1 MDSPQALSHITP
13 FASKPLVSIPPT
25 AQHPKAELAALLALL
40 PPDATASDVA
50 VLAVLWCH
58 TGADG
63 QAWPG
68 QKRIADR
75 ARVSVRTVRNASQRM
90 ERAGVIGRRVPALAT
105 RPARKT
111 TRYALPTPTPGPR
124 AVKPADIPTP
134 ARDLAQRQPLPSVVD
149 LPTPL
154 TQGQPLPS
162 AEGRTAQEPQQ
173 PPRLEQPAQRQPLP
187 VNHRQ
192 PLPPKSSNKINQSQS
207 ARVNVLPVASALADR
222 FRAPGPASPA
232 AAPPTPRRLPPPAT
246 AALRS
251 APDTAPALGVLRA
264 WKAQLSLP
272 LAVNPKAP
280 EPAEQTRQ
288 GGDTDR
294 NPSSEPRGS

>member
-1 MDSPQALSHITP
+1 MDSPKALSHTTP

-40 PPDATASDVA
+40 PPEATASDVA
-50 VLAVLWCH
+50 ILAVLWCH
-58 TGADG
+58 SGPDG

-111 TRYALPTPTPGPR
+111 TRYALPTATPGPR
-124 AVKPADIPTP
+124 AVRPTEQIPTP
-134 ARDLAQRQPLPSVVD
+134 ARELPTPTQRQPLPSV
-149 LPTPL
+149 
-154 TQGQPLPS
+154 

-173 PPRLEQPAQRQPLP
+173 PPHPEQPDHRQPLP
-187 VNHRQ
+187 LVHRQ
-192 PLPPKSSNKINQSQS
+192 PLPPKSPKEINQSQS
-207 ARVNVLPVASALADR
+207 ARANVLPVAAALADR
-222 FRAPGPASPA
+222 FQAPGPTSSATT
-232 AAPPTPRRLPPPAT
+232 PPTPRRLPSPAT

-251 APDTAPALGVLRA
+251 APDTAPALSVLRA

-272 LAVNPKAP
+272 LAVSLEAP
-280 EPAEQTRQ
+280 ESTKPTNQ
-288 GGDTDR
+288 GGDTEQSH
-294 NPSSEPRGS
+294 PSEPRGS